1 MKDVAKCLLKYKNV
15 KIWGYFVVLAKSA
28 IELVNRCY
36 EETNRLVS
44 LEELK
49 ESFIVFVFGDY
60 QDEFLTLYDLEDFYA
75 HLDQL
80 QLTNCR
86 RDFDKVVEDWY
97 IIQYGS
103 VASDTNYHDILF
115 TLVKE
120 AVVQYQSLNRTAL
133 IRDVTK
139 LLTMPTAFVARWQNG
154 FLRES
159 SLPTYFKYLM
169 KLGIRS
175 HEDIET
181 LVDMWLVEYPNA
193 FDKKQQQLFA
203 NPPRRGRPNN
213 VELALLIEMAY
224 KFKPEMTSQ
233 ERERLRKIYYYH
245 RKSLTVREMVEK
257 FKNYISSKTK
267 SDDSQ
272 VG

>member
-1 MKDVAKCLLKYKNV
+1 M
-15 KIWGYFVVLAKSA
+15 LAKSA

-49 ESFIVFVFGDY
+49 ESFIEFVFGSY
-60 QDEFLTLYDLEDFYA
+60 QEAFVARYDLEYFYE
-75 HLDQL
+75 HLVQL

-86 RDFDKVVEDWY
+86 RDFDKAVEEWY
-97 IIQYGS
+97 MVQYGCS
-103 VASDTNYHDILF
+103 SKEANYHDILF
-115 TLVKE
+115 TLVRE
-120 AVVQYQSLNRTAL
+120 TIVQYQSPNRSAL

-139 LLTMPTAFVARWQNG
+139 ILTLPSGFIERWRSGHMQEPS
-154 FLRES
+154 LS
-159 SLPTYFKYLM
+159 SYFKYLM
-169 KLGIRS
+169 RLGVRS
-175 HEDIET
+175 HEDIES

-213 VELALLIEMAY
+213 VELALLVDMAT
-224 KFKPEMTSQ
+224 KFKPELTVQ
-233 ERERLRKIYYYH
+233 ERERLRKIYYYY
-245 RKSLTVREMVEK
+245 RKSLTTREMVEK
-257 FKNYISSKTK
+257 FKNYILGKSKQ
-267 SDDSQ
+267 DDSQ

>member
-1 MKDVAKCLLKYKNV
+1 M
-15 KIWGYFVVLAKSA
+15 LANSA

-36 EETNRLVS
+36 EETFSLVS

-49 ESFIVFVFGDY
+49 ESFIVYVFGDY
-60 QDEFLTLYDLEDFYA
+60 QDEFLKEYDLEDFYE
-75 HLDQL
+75 HLDYL

-86 RDFDKVVEDWY
+86 RDFDKAVEEWFVV
-97 IIQYGS
+97 QYGP
-103 VASDTNYHDILF
+103 VAEDVNYHDILF

-120 AVVQYQSLNRTAL
+120 AVVQYQSQNRIAL

-139 LLTMPTAFVARWQNG
+139 LLTIPNGFIARWQNG
-154 FLRES
+154 LLRDR

-224 KFKPEMTSQ
+224 EFKPEMTPQ

-245 RKSLTVREMVEK
+245 RKSLTIREMVVK

-267 SDDSQ
+267 SDDDTQ

>member
-1 MKDVAKCLLKYKNV
+1 MSI
-15 KIWGYFVVLAKSA
+15 KIQNCQKMVVFVVLAKSS

-36 EETNRLVS
+36 EETKRLVS
-44 LEELK
+44 LAVFK
-49 ESFIVFVFGDY
+49 ESFITFVFGKY
-60 QDEFLTLYDLEDFYA
+60 QEEFIRKYSLEKFYD
-75 HLDQL
+75 HLDEL

-86 RDFDKVVEDWY
+86 RDFDKAVDDWY
-97 IIQYGS
+97 TVQYGS
-103 VASDTNYHDILF
+103 DSDHANYHDILF

-120 AVVQYQSLNRTAL
+120 AIVQYHSPNRTAL

-139 LLTMPTAFVARWQNG
+139 LLTVPNGFIARWQKG
-154 FLRES
+154 QITDQ
-159 SLPTYFKYLM
+159 SLTAYFRYLL

-175 HEDIET
+175 QEDIET
-181 LVDMWLVEYPNA
+181 LVDMWLVEYPKA

-213 VELALLIEMAY
+213 VELALLIDMVSQW
-224 KFKPEMTSQ
+224 KPEMTAQ

-245 RKSLTVREMVEK
+245 RKELTIREMAEK
-257 FKNYISSKTK
+257 FRNYILAKSKTT
-267 SDDSQ
+267 DFQ

>member
-1 MKDVAKCLLKYKNV
+1 M
-15 KIWGYFVVLAKSA
+15 LAKSA

-36 EETNRLVS
+36 EETNSLVS

-49 ESFIVFVFGDY
+49 ESFIIFVFGNY
-60 QDEFLTLYDLEDFYA
+60 QDEFLKKHDLEAFYE

-86 RDFDKVVEDWY
+86 KDFDKAVEEWY
-97 IIQYGS
+97 VIQYGS
-103 VASDTNYHDILF
+103 TAKEANYHDILF
-115 TLVKE
+115 TLVKD
-120 AVVQYQSLNRTAL
+120 AVVQYQSQNRSAL

-139 LLTMPTAFVARWQNG
+139 MLTVPGGFIARWQSG
-154 FLRES
+154 IHRDS
-159 SLPTYFKYLM
+159 STPTYFKYLM

-175 HEDIET
+175 HDDIET

-213 VELALLIEMAY
+213 VELAVLVDLAY

-245 RKSLTVREMVEK
+245 RKSLTIKEMVEK

-267 SDDSQ
+267 TDDSQ

>member
-1 MKDVAKCLLKYKNV
+1 M
-15 KIWGYFVVLAKSA
+15 LANSA

-44 LEELK
+44 LQELK
-49 ESFIVFVFGDY
+49 ESFIVFVFGKY
-60 QDEFLTLYDLEDFYA
+60 QEEFMARHDLEDFYE

-86 RDFDKVVEDWY
+86 RDFDKAVEEWY
-97 IIQYGS
+97 IVQYGCE
-103 VASDTNYHDILF
+103 ANDANYHDILF

-120 AVVQYQSLNRTAL
+120 AVVLYQSQNRISL

-139 LLTMPTAFVARWQNG
+139 LLTIPSGFIARWKNG
-154 FLRES
+154 LQRER

-169 KLGIRS
+169 KLGVRS
-175 HEDIET
+175 QEDIES
-181 LVDMWLVEYPNA
+181 LVDMWLLEYPNA

-213 VELALLIEMAY
+213 VELALLIELATNV
-224 KFKPEMTSQ
+224 KSEMTYQ

-245 RKSLTVREMVEK
+245 RKSLTIREMVEK
-257 FKNYISSKTK
+257 FKNYLVSKNKTT
-267 SDDSQ
+267 DFQ

>member
-1 MKDVAKCLLKYKNV
+1 M
-15 KIWGYFVVLAKSA
+15 LANSA

-36 EETNRLVS
+36 EETNSLVS

-49 ESFIVFVFGDY
+49 ETFIAFVFGDY
-60 QDEFLTLYDLEDFYA
+60 QEEFMSQYDLEEFYE

-86 RDFDKVVEDWY
+86 RDFDKAVEEWY
-97 IIQYGS
+97 VIQYGCVS
-103 VASDTNYHDILF
+103 NDANYHDILF

-120 AVVQYQSLNRTAL
+120 AVVLYQSQNRMAL

-139 LLTMPTAFVARWQNG
+139 LLTIPSGFIARWKNG
-154 FLRES
+154 LLREH

-169 KLGIRS
+169 KLGVRS
-175 HEDIET
+175 QKDIEAI
-181 LVDMWLVEYPNA
+181 VDMWLLEYPNA

-213 VELALLIEMAY
+213 VELALLIEMAL
-224 KFKPEMTSQ
+224 KVRPAMTSQ

-245 RKSLTVREMVEK
+245 RKSLTIREMVEK
-257 FKNYISSKTK
+257 FRNYILGKNNTT
-267 SDDSQ
+267 DFQ

>member
-1 MKDVAKCLLKYKNV
+1 M
-15 KIWGYFVVLAKSA
+15 LANSA

-44 LEELK
+44 LQELK
-49 ESFIVFVFGDY
+49 ESFIEFVFGDY
-60 QDEFLTLYDLEDFYA
+60 QEEYMTQHDLEDFYE

-80 QLTNCR
+80 HLTNCR
-86 RDFDKVVEDWY
+86 KDFDKAVEEWY
-97 IIQYGS
+97 IVQYGCES
-103 VASDTNYHDILF
+103 SDAHYHDILF

-120 AVVQYQSLNRTAL
+120 AVVLYQSQNRLSL

-139 LLTMPTAFVARWQNG
+139 LLTVPSGFIARWKKGILGQ
-154 FLRES
+154 R
-159 SLPTYFKYLM
+159 SLPAYFKYLM
-169 KLGIRS
+169 KLGVRAQ
-175 HEDIET
+175 EDIES
-181 LVDMWLVEYPNA
+181 LVDMWLLEYPNA

-213 VELALLIEMAY
+213 VELALLIELAM
-224 KFKPEMTSQ
+224 KEKPEMTSQ

-257 FKNYISSKTK
+257 FRSYLASKNKTT
-267 SDDSQ
+267 DFQ

>member
-1 MKDVAKCLLKYKNV
+1 M
-15 KIWGYFVVLAKSA
+15 LAKSA

-36 EETNRLVS
+36 QKTNGLKFLS

-49 ESFIVFVFGDY
+49 EAFIVYVFGEY
-60 QDEFLTLYDLEDFYA
+60 QEEFMVQYDLEEFYE
-75 HLDQL
+75 HLNQL

-86 RDFDKVVEDWY
+86 RDFDKAVEEWY
-97 IIQYGS
+97 IVEYGS
-103 VASDTNYHDILF
+103 GYSDANYHDILF

-120 AVVQYQSLNRTAL
+120 AVVQYQSPNRTAL

-139 LLTMPTAFVARWQNG
+139 LLTMPDGFVARWKSG
-154 FLRES
+154 MLKER
-159 SLPTYFKYLM
+159 SLPHYFRYLM
-169 KLGIRS
+169 KLGVRS
-175 HEDIET
+175 QKDIET
-181 LVDMWLVEYPNA
+181 LVDMWLLEYPNA
-193 FDKKQQQLFA
+193 FDKKQQELFA

-213 VELALLIEMAY
+213 VELALLIDLAA
-224 KFKPEMTSQ
+224 KVKPEMTRQ

-257 FKNYISSKTK
+257 FEKYIMGKNK
-267 SDDSQ
+267 SNDSQ

>member
-1 MKDVAKCLLKYKNV
+1 
-15 KIWGYFVVLAKSA
+15 VLANSA

-36 EETNRLVS
+36 EETNSLVS

-49 ESFIVFVFGDY
+49 ETFIAFVFGNY
-60 QDEFLTLYDLEDFYA
+60 QEEFMTRYDLEEFYK

-86 RDFDKVVEDWY
+86 RDFDKAVEEWY
-97 IIQYGS
+97 VIQYGRVS
-103 VASDTNYHDILF
+103 NDANYHDILF

-120 AVVQYQSLNRTAL
+120 AVVLYQSQNRMAL

-139 LLTMPTAFVARWQNG
+139 LLTIPSGFIARWKNG
-154 FLRES
+154 LLREH

-169 KLGIRS
+169 KLGVRS
-175 HEDIET
+175 QKDIEAI
-181 LVDMWLVEYPNA
+181 VDMWLLEYPNA

-213 VELALLIEMAY
+213 VELALLIEMAM
-224 KFKPEMTSQ
+224 KVRPAMTSQ

-245 RKSLTVREMVEK
+245 RKSLTIREMVEK
-257 FKNYISSKTK
+257 FRNYILGKNNTT
-267 SDDSQ
+267 DFQ

>member
-1 MKDVAKCLLKYKNV
+1 MLS
-15 KIWGYFVVLAKSA
+15 KSA
-28 IELVNRCY
+28 IELVNRCF
-36 EETNRLVS
+36 EKTNSLVS

-49 ESFIVFVFGDY
+49 ESFIIFVFGDY
-60 QDEFLTLYDLEDFYA
+60 QDEFLTLYDLEEFYQ
-75 HLDQL
+75 HLNQL
-80 QLTNCR
+80 HLTNCR
-86 RDFDKVVEDWY
+86 KDFDKAVEEWY

-103 VASDTNYHDILF
+103 VANDANYHDILF

-120 AVVQYQSLNRTAL
+120 AVVQYQSQNRNAL
-133 IRDVTK
+133 IHDVTK
-139 LLTMPTAFVARWQNG
+139 LLTIPGGFITRWQSG
-154 FLRES
+154 LLRES
-159 SLPTYFKYLM
+159 SFPTYFQYLM

-175 HEDIET
+175 HEDIEAV
-181 LVDMWLVEYPNA
+181 VDMWLVEYPNA

-213 VELALLIEMAY
+213 VELALLIEMAN
-224 KFKPEMTSQ
+224 KFKPEMTAQ

-245 RKSLTVREMVEK
+245 RKSLTIREMVEK

-272 VG
+272 AG